1 MNQIISLIV
10 ATGKNGVIGNK
21 GQIPWYLPADF
32 AYFKKTTFGR
42 PIIMGDKTH
51 DSIGR
56 VLPGRKNIVLTL
68 DKNYRPYAG
77 AFMAYSPAE
86 ALEKAGDGEV
96 FIVGGGQIYRL
107 FFPLADKIYLT
118 LVSGKFE
125 GDTFFPKIEKSE
137 WKLLSQKR
145 KRKDKKNSNDMTWKV
160 YEKII
165 VKVSP

>member
-1 MNQIISLIV
+1 MAQIISLIV

-21 GQIPWYLPADF
+21 GEIPWHLPADF
-32 AYFKKTTFGR
+32 VYFKKTTIGY

-77 AFMAYSPAE
+77 ALMAYSPAE
-86 ALEKAGDGEV
+86 ALEKAGEGEV

-137 WKLLSQKR
+137 WKLLSQIR
-145 KRKDKKNSNDMTWKV
+145 KRKDRKNKHDMTWKV
-160 YEKII
+160 FER
-165 VKVSP
+165 VKNKV